1 MSSRVPRNGSTSCVA
16 ARCASFATGSSAIG
30 SSGTRASMPWT
41 RSSTN
46 SSQRRNSMRARK
58 ENEPASMNRTV
69 VERRSDRELVV
80 TRTVNGPARLLFEAW
95 TKPELLKRWW
105 APCSLGVSLLV
116 CDADVRVGG
125 SYRYVFGRDARHP
138 MAFSGVYTN
147 VTPYSTLVYT
157 QIFEPLRDAGE
168 AIVTV
173 TFGDHRGKTRL
184 LFGGLHP
191 SKEALGGAGAGG
203 TAHGA

>member
-1 MSSRVPRNGSTSCVA
+1 
-16 ARCASFATGSSAIG
+16 
-30 SSGTRASMPWT
+30 
-41 RSSTN
+41 
-46 SSQRRNSMRARK
+46 MRATK
-58 ENEPASMNRTV
+58 ESEPASMNRTV

-80 TRTVNGPARLLFEAW
+80 TRTVNGPARFLFAAW

-105 APCSLGVSLLV
+105 APCSLGVSLLA

-147 VTPYSTLVYT
+147 VSPYSTLMYT
-157 QIFEPLRDAGE
+157 QIFEPLREAGE

-173 TFGDHRGKTRL
+173 TFDEHRGKTRL
-184 LFGGLHP
+184 VLRELYP
-191 SKEALGGAGAGG
+191 SKEALDGAVASGMEHGIRETMEQLDQLVASF
-203 TAHGA
+203 TADSNVHKTAASNSRLTGEI

>member
-1 MSSRVPRNGSTSCVA
+1 
-16 ARCASFATGSSAIG
+16 
-30 SSGTRASMPWT
+30 
-41 RSSTN
+41 
-46 SSQRRNSMRARK
+46 MRAAK
-58 ENEPASMNRTV
+58 EREPASINRTV

-80 TRTVNGPARLLFEAW
+80 TRTVNGPARLVFEAW

-105 APCSLGVSLLV
+105 APCSLGVSLLE

-125 SYRYVFGRDARHP
+125 RYRYVFGRDARHP

-173 TFGDHRGKTRL
+173 TLAEHRGKTRL
-184 LFGGLHP
+184 VLRELYP
-191 SKEALGGAGAGG
+191 SKEALDGAVASGMEHGIRETLEQLDQLVASL
-203 TAHGA
+203 TADSNVLKTATSTAASPVRSDQ

>member
-1 MSSRVPRNGSTSCVA
+1 MH
-16 ARCASFATGSSAIG
+16 AT
-30 SSGTRASMPWT
+30 
-41 RSSTN
+41 
-46 SSQRRNSMRARK
+46 K
-58 ENEPASMNRTV
+58 ENEPASMNRTG
-69 VERRSDRELVV
+69 VERRSDHELVV

-173 TFGDHRGKTRL
+173 TFDEHRGKTRL
-184 LFGGLHP
+184 VLRELYP
-191 SKEALGGAGAGG
+191 SKEALDGAVASGMEHGIRETMEQLDQLVASL
-203 TAHGA
+203 TADSNVHETAASTVASAVRSDR